1 MEKKYLSQNGIPI
14 YVYENDS
21 SHGFFL
27 SLFVRCGSM
36 YENECE
42 SGITHFLEHV
52 AIRNINYCMG
62 GGLYAELDK
71 YGIEFNAST
80 YSEMIQFYLSGA
92 SENFRV
98 AAEVAS
104 KLLLPIALPKDEI
117 DRERGRIRAEIRE
130 SDDRSSLAGFT
141 AEHVWEGTSLSRS
154 ITGVPKSVS
163 RITGRKLEEY
173 RRRTFTPENLFFYI
187 TGRVSKTDIN
197 YLSEL
202 VARATLGEGEKH
214 CNIAPVP
221 NFFGKRGAKVEIK
234 NADFTKVRFTFDLDM
249 SSLSVPEIDLLYE
262 IVLGGYDSKFFIEL
276 SEKRGLFYDLTGAS
290 ERYKNV
296 GTFSFAYE
304 LREVK
309 LYEAVEMTV
318 ELLRELKTV
327 PLHPDRCMKAGFV
340 DNAYMLYDDIR
351 ELNFTFG
358 YDNHILEL
366 GYGDIKDR
374 LEAYR
379 AVTPERLLAVAKE
392 IFTPDN
398 LTLTLKGNK
407 KKIDTD
413 RLKEIILAL

>member
-1 MEKKYLSQNGIPI
+1 MEKKYISKNCIPI
-14 YVYENDS
+14 YVYENES

-52 AIRNINYCMG
+52 AIRNINYRMDG
-62 GGLYAELDK
+62 RLYSELDK

-92 SENFRV
+92 SHNFRI
-98 AAEVAS
+98 AADVAS
-104 KLLLPIALPKDEI
+104 KLLLPITLPKDEI
-117 DRERGRIRAEIRE
+117 DRERGRIKAEIRE
-130 SDDRSSLAGFT
+130 ADDKSSLAGFT
-141 AEHVWEGTSLSRS
+141 AEQVWEGTSLSRS
-154 ITGVPKSVS
+154 ITGVPKTVS
-163 RITGRKLEEY
+163 GITGRKLEKY
-173 RRRTFTPENLFFYI
+173 RRHTFMPDNLFFYI
-187 TGRVSKTDIN
+187 TGKVSEDDIE

-202 VARATLGEGEKH
+202 ISNAVLEEGEKH
-214 CNIAPVP
+214 DNTAPVP
-221 NFFGKRGAKVEIK
+221 NSFGKRGARVEIK

-249 SSLSVPEIDLLYE
+249 SSLSIPEVDLLYE

-304 LREVK
+304 LREAK

-327 PLHPDRCMKAGFV
+327 PLHPDKCMKAGFV

-366 GYGDIKDR
+366 GYQDIEDR
-374 LEAYR
+374 LDKYR
-379 AVTPERLLAVAKE
+379 AVTPERLLEVARE

-398 LTLTLKGNK
+398 LTLTLKGRQ
-407 KKIDTD
+407 KKIDTG